1 MSRPLLWVVV
11 SYLWGAIPASYV
23 AGRLARGIDL
33 RRHGS
38 GNLGA
43 TNTFRVLGA
52 KVAAP
57 VMVFDVLKGFLP
69 VILFSALGAGWDGTG
84 DWRWGLAYGAAAIV
98 GHVFSIYMAFKGG
111 KGVATSAGV
120 FLALAPMAVGIGLL
134 TWLIVLRTTRMVSAG
149 SVAAALVVMA
159 MLLMPFSHVPAE
171 VTILGCAICLFV
183 VFAHRSNIQRILNG
197 TESRFGS
204 GKKPDDTVA
213 AAAVAADAEDPS

>member
-1 MSRPLLWVVV
+1 MTIPLLFTLLA
-11 SYLWGAIPASYV
+11 YLWGAIPASWI
-23 AGRLARGIDL
+23 AGKLCGVDL

-69 VILFSALGAGWDGTG
+69 VILFTRWDGTG

-98 GHVFSIYMAFKGG
+98 GHVFSIYMRFKGG

-120 FLALAPMAVGIGLL
+120 FLAEAPLAVGVGLVV
-134 TWLIVLRTTRMVSAG
+134 WLAVLAATRMVSAA
-149 SVAAALVVMA
+149 SIAAAAVVGV
-159 MLLMPFSHVPAE
+159 LLLLPVAHVPLE
-171 VTILGCAICLFV
+171 VRILGCAICAFV
-183 VFAHRSNIQRILNG
+183 IFAHRSNIRRILAG
-197 TESRFGS
+197 TEPRFGQKQPADEAVV
-204 GKKPDDTVA
+204 GA
-213 AAAVAADAEDPS
+213 AALAADAEKPS

>member
-171 VTILGCAICLFV
+171 VKILGCAICLFV